1 MKNEKRF
8 KILTNDMNNNNNSS
22 TKILKNDIVIG
33 SSIELTEDIKKIVS
47 KSCVYILLVRSKYL
61 VSKIIKFDSINN
73 FLTLNFLNK
82 NKLNLKVKLTDIKEI
97 YKIKYFYRKI

>member
-8 KILTNDMNNNNNSS
+8 KILTNDMNNNNSS

-33 SSIELTEDIKKIVS
+33 SSIELTKDIKKIVS
-47 KSCVYILLVRSKYL
+47 KSCVYILVLKNKYL